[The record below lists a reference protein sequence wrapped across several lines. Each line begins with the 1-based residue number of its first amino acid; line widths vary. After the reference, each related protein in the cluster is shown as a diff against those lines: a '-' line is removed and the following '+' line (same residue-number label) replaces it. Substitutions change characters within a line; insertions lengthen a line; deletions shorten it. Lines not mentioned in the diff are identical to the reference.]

1 MAGYNIV
8 LNLGGN
14 AVSNSERLAT
24 NLAAAAA
31 NATTLASALRSVGA
45 AYRSIPNRRFTV
57 PSAPRQSRPYA
68 RPLRTA
74 SRPATA
80 RPYAQGAPYT
90 RHRSTRI
97 ASWGYGLSLGGF
109 NARLSSV
116 LQPDENG
123 MLFGMDAG
131 RLMRGVNVA
140 GIAGIAGNIM
150 TSIGRAL
157 FKATKMATFSGPM
170 IAGGV
175 MTAALRVLQSD
186 WFAEGAKL
194 ISRRHQTREGMGP
207 QYEQTLRN
215 ADIISVAY
223 GLDRSTTLSSINVLA
238 GLGVGANNR
247 KITLGEAT
255 GLTKVGGLIAQHAG
269 VSFERVMT
277 NIQQLLVT
285 TAPNMRDIRELLN
298 QAPILGKYA
307 LKEMEEQGLKGVDVR
322 TYLKDQG
329 ALLSVLKRY
338 ELSNASN
345 AGMRAR
351 GMINMASQDAAALI
365 ASNNPFWSY
374 IGNAGSGM
382 IKALATSANKFMS
395 MLVDNRS
402 FLNMVK
408 SLEMT
413 IDKMGDKGTTLVDKL
428 ITLVDRIA
436 AYFKIE
442 LVDNKAVKEAVDR
455 EQAVRMAMGSSQ
467 IRERLYQ
474 GWLKNGNYTS
484 KTEAGRRE
492 EFGML
497 YEQLTEQAVH
507 NPRIL
512 ALVKAS
518 NDLQSIESLPWG
530 ARVASKTLSAL
541 QPFAPVAGTAS
552 NLFLSDLSAKNK
564 AKIYR
569 AQHEAL
575 NVRDSTFRYLPYA
588 DTLPSDMTA
597 PLSASSMLTVGINEI
612 VKELLSSMAQLMS
625 VEGFDPSKFN
635 LGSAAGGKDLTG
647 FNRDR
652 RALEIHF
659 HDKLVEW
666 NSTIKTDDPQQVVN
680 EVADTMD
687 QLVAAAI
694 QQALLGSTDKMAT
707 RF

>member
-74 SRPATA
+74 SRPAPA

-97 ASWGYGLSLGGF
+97 ASWGYGFSLGGF

-131 RLMRGVNVA
+131 RLMRGVNV
-140 GIAGIAGNIM
+140 AGIAGNIM

-215 ADIISVAY
+215 ADIISAAY

-413 IDKMGDKGTTLVDKL
+413 IDMMGDKGVTLVDKL

-442 LVDNKAVKEAVDR
+442 LVDEQAVKAAVDR
-455 EQAVRMAMGSSQ
+455 EQTLRAAMNDPS
-467 IRERLYQ
+467 IRNEAYQ
-474 GWLKNGNYTS
+474 SWLKQGVYTS

-492 EFGML
+492 EFSRV
-497 YEQLTEQAVH
+497 YEQVAEQVA
-507 NPRIL
+507 RDEKML
-512 ALVKAS
+512 SLVQAK
-518 NDLQSIESLPWG
+518 NDLQGIESVPWRDRFMRG
-530 ARVASKTLSAL
+530 FL
-541 QPFAPVAGTAS
+541 GTTWEV
-552 NLFLSDLSAKNK
+552 SAKNK
-564 AKIYR
+564 ANIYR
-569 AQHEAL
+569 SQREAL
-575 NVRDSTFRYLPYA
+575 HAPDSVFTYLTYP
-588 DTLPSDMTA
+588 DTLPNNMTTTQA
-597 PLSASSMLTVGINEI
+597 ASSMLTVARNALL
-612 VKELLSSMAQLMS
+612 KEVNSRIERLNS
-625 VEGFDPSKFN
+625 VEGFDPSKFNN

>member
-97 ASWGYGLSLGGF
+97 ASWGYGFSLGGF

-131 RLMRGVNVA
+131 RLMRGVNV
-140 GIAGIAGNIM
+140 AGIAGNIM

-215 ADIISVAY
+215 ADIISAAY

-413 IDKMGDKGTTLVDKL
+413 IDMMGDKGVTLVDKL

-442 LVDNKAVKEAVDR
+442 LVDEQAVKAAVDR
-455 EQAVRMAMGSSQ
+455 EQALRAAMNDPST
-467 IRERLYQ
+467 RNEAYQ
-474 GWLKNGNYTS
+474 SWLKQGVYTS

-492 EFGML
+492 EFSRV
-497 YEQLTEQAVH
+497 YEQVAEQVA
-507 NPRIL
+507 RDEKML
-512 ALVKAS
+512 SLVQAK
-518 NDLQSIESLPWG
+518 NDLQGIESVPWRDRLMRG
-530 ARVASKTLSAL
+530 FL
-541 QPFAPVAGTAS
+541 GTTWEV
-552 NLFLSDLSAKNK
+552 SAKNK
-564 AKIYR
+564 ANIYR
-569 AQHEAL
+569 SQREAL
-575 NVRDSTFRYLPYA
+575 HAPDSVFTYLTYP
-588 DTLPSDMTA
+588 DTLPNNMTTTQA
-597 PLSASSMLTVGINEI
+597 ASSMLTVERNALL
-612 VKELLSSMAQLMS
+612 KEVNSRIERLNS
-625 VEGFDPSKFN
+625 VEGFDPSKFNN

>member
-74 SRPATA
+74 SRPAPA

-97 ASWGYGLSLGGF
+97 ASWGYGFSLGGF

-131 RLMRGVNVA
+131 RLMRGVNV
-140 GIAGIAGNIM
+140 AGIAGNIM

-186 WFAEGAKL
+186 WFAKGAKL

-215 ADIISVAY
+215 ADIISAAY

-413 IDKMGDKGTTLVDKL
+413 IDMMGDKGVTLVDKL

-442 LVDNKAVKEAVDR
+442 LVDEQAVKAAVDR
-455 EQAVRMAMGSSQ
+455 EQTLRAAMNDPS
-467 IRERLYQ
+467 IRNEAYQ
-474 GWLKNGNYTS
+474 SWLKQGVYTS

-492 EFGML
+492 EFSRV
-497 YEQLTEQAVH
+497 YEQVAEQVA
-507 NPRIL
+507 RDEKML
-512 ALVKAS
+512 SLVQAK
-518 NDLQSIESLPWG
+518 NDLQGIESVPWRDRFMRG
-530 ARVASKTLSAL
+530 FL
-541 QPFAPVAGTAS
+541 GTTWEV
-552 NLFLSDLSAKNK
+552 SAKNK
-564 AKIYR
+564 ANIYR
-569 AQHEAL
+569 SQREAL
-575 NVRDSTFRYLPYA
+575 HAPDSVFTYLTYP
-588 DTLPSDMTA
+588 DTLPNNMTTTQA
-597 PLSASSMLTVGINEI
+597 ASSMLTVARNALL
-612 VKELLSSMAQLMS
+612 KEVNSRIERLNS
-625 VEGFDPSKFN
+625 VEGFDPSKFNN

>member
-74 SRPATA
+74 SRPAPA

-97 ASWGYGLSLGGF
+97 ASWGYGFSLGGF

-131 RLMRGVNVA
+131 RLMRGVNV
-140 GIAGIAGNIM
+140 AGIAGNIM

-215 ADIISVAY
+215 ADIISAAY

-285 TAPNMRDIRELLN
+285 TAPNIRDIRELLN

-413 IDKMGDKGTTLVDKL
+413 IDMMGNKGVTLVDKL

-442 LVDNKAVKEAVDR
+442 LVDEQAVKAAVDR
-455 EQAVRMAMGSSQ
+455 EQTLRAAMNDPS
-467 IRERLYQ
+467 IRNEAYQ
-474 GWLKNGNYTS
+474 SWLKQGVYTS

-492 EFGML
+492 EFSRV
-497 YEQLTEQAVH
+497 YEQVAEQVA
-507 NPRIL
+507 RDEKML
-512 ALVKAS
+512 SLVQAK
-518 NDLQSIESLPWG
+518 NDLQGIESVPWRDRFMRG
-530 ARVASKTLSAL
+530 FL
-541 QPFAPVAGTAS
+541 GTTWEV
-552 NLFLSDLSAKNK
+552 SAKNK
-564 AKIYR
+564 ANIYR
-569 AQHEAL
+569 SQREAL
-575 NVRDSTFRYLPYA
+575 HAPDSVFTYLTYP
-588 DTLPSDMTA
+588 DTLPNNMTTTQA
-597 PLSASSMLTVGINEI
+597 ASSMLTVARNALL
-612 VKELLSSMAQLMS
+612 KEVNSRIERLNS
-625 VEGFDPSKFN
+625 VEGFDPSKFNN

>member
-74 SRPATA
+74 SRPAPA

-97 ASWGYGLSLGGF
+97 ASWGYGFSLGGF

-131 RLMRGVNVA
+131 RLMRGVNV
-140 GIAGIAGNIM
+140 AGIAGNIM

-215 ADIISVAY
+215 ADIISAAY

-413 IDKMGDKGTTLVDKL
+413 IDMMGDKGVTLVDKL
-428 ITLVDRIA
+428 ITLADRIA

-442 LVDNKAVKEAVDR
+442 LVDEQAVKAAVDR
-455 EQAVRMAMGSSQ
+455 EQALRAAMNDPST
-467 IRERLYQ
+467 RNEAYQ
-474 GWLKNGNYTS
+474 SWLKQGVYTS

-492 EFGML
+492 EFSRV
-497 YEQLTEQAVH
+497 YEQVAEQVA
-507 NPRIL
+507 RDEKML
-512 ALVKAS
+512 SLVQAK
-518 NDLQSIESLPWG
+518 NDLQGIESVPWRDRLMRG
-530 ARVASKTLSAL
+530 FL
-541 QPFAPVAGTAS
+541 GTTWEV
-552 NLFLSDLSAKNK
+552 SAKNK
-564 AKIYR
+564 ANIYR
-569 AQHEAL
+569 SQREAL
-575 NVRDSTFRYLPYA
+575 HAPDSVFTYLTYP
-588 DTLPSDMTA
+588 DTLPNNMTTTQA
-597 PLSASSMLTVGINEI
+597 ASSMLTVERNTLL
-612 VKELLSSMAQLMS
+612 KEVNSRIERLNS
-625 VEGFDPSKFN
+625 VEGLDPSKFN
-635 LGSAAGGKDLTG
+635 NLDSAAGGKDLTG

>member
-90 RHRSTRI
+90 RHRSTHI
-97 ASWGYGLSLGGF
+97 ASWGYGFSLGGF

-131 RLMRGVNVA
+131 RLMRGVNV
-140 GIAGIAGNIM
+140 AGIAGNIM

-194 ISRRHQTREGMGP
+194 ISRRHQAREGMGP

-215 ADIISVAY
+215 ADIISAAY

-413 IDKMGDKGTTLVDKL
+413 IDMMGDKGVTLVDKL
-428 ITLVDRIA
+428 ITLADRIA

-442 LVDNKAVKEAVDR
+442 LVDEQAVKAAVDR
-455 EQAVRMAMGSSQ
+455 EQALRAAMNDPST
-467 IRERLYQ
+467 RNEAYQ
-474 GWLKNGNYTS
+474 SWLKQGVYTS

-492 EFGML
+492 EFSRV
-497 YEQLTEQAVH
+497 YEQVAEQVA
-507 NPRIL
+507 RDEKML
-512 ALVKAS
+512 SLVQAK
-518 NDLQSIESLPWG
+518 NDLQGIESVPWRDRLMRG
-530 ARVASKTLSAL
+530 FL
-541 QPFAPVAGTAS
+541 GTTWEV
-552 NLFLSDLSAKNK
+552 SAKNK
-564 AKIYR
+564 ANIYR
-569 AQHEAL
+569 SQREAL
-575 NVRDSTFRYLPYA
+575 HAPDSVFTYLTYP
-588 DTLPSDMTA
+588 DTLPNNMTTTQA
-597 PLSASSMLTVGINEI
+597 ASSMLTVERNTLL
-612 VKELLSSMAQLMS
+612 KEVNSRIERLNS
-625 VEGFDPSKFN
+625 VEGLDPSKFN
-635 LGSAAGGKDLTG
+635 NLDSAAGGKDLTG

-652 RALEIHF
+652 QALEIHF

>member
-57 PSAPRQSRPYA
+57 PSAPRQNRPYT

-74 SRPATA
+74 PRPATA
-80 RPYAQGAPYT
+80 HPYAQGAPYT

-97 ASWGYGLSLGGF
+97 ASWGYGFSLGGF

-131 RLMRGVNVA
+131 RLMRGVNV
-140 GIAGIAGNIM
+140 AGIAGNIM

-215 ADIISVAY
+215 ADIISAAY

-413 IDKMGDKGTTLVDKL
+413 IDMMGDKGVTLVDKL

-442 LVDNKAVKEAVDR
+442 LVDEQAVKAAVDR
-455 EQAVRMAMGSSQ
+455 EQTLRAAMNDPS
-467 IRERLYQ
+467 IRNDAYQ
-474 GWLKNGNYTS
+474 NWLKQGVYTS
-484 KTEAGRRE
+484 KTEAGRRG
-492 EFGML
+492 EFSRV
-497 YEQLTEQAVH
+497 YEQVAEQIA
-507 NPRIL
+507 RDEKML
-512 ALVKAS
+512 SLVQAK
-518 NDLQSIESLPWG
+518 NDLQGIESVPWHDRFMRG
-530 ARVASKTLSAL
+530 FL
-541 QPFAPVAGTAS
+541 GTTWEV
-552 NLFLSDLSAKNK
+552 SAKNK
-564 AKIYR
+564 ANIYR
-569 AQHEAL
+569 SQREAL
-575 NVRDSTFRYLPYA
+575 HAPDSVFTYLTYP
-588 DTLPSDMTA
+588 DTLPNNMTTTQA
-597 PLSASSMLTVGINEI
+597 ASSMLTVVRNTLL
-612 VKELLSSMAQLMS
+612 KEVNSRIERLNS
-625 VEGFDPSKFN
+625 VEGLDPSKFN
-635 LGSAAGGKDLTG
+635 NLGSAGGEDLTG

>member
-1 MAGYNIV
+1 
-8 LNLGGN
+8 
-14 AVSNSERLAT
+14 
-24 NLAAAAA
+24 
-31 NATTLASALRSVGA
+31 
-45 AYRSIPNRRFTV
+45 
-57 PSAPRQSRPYA
+57 
-68 RPLRTA
+68 
-74 SRPATA
+74 
-80 RPYAQGAPYT
+80 
-90 RHRSTRI
+90 
-97 ASWGYGLSLGGF
+97 
-109 NARLSSV
+109 
-116 LQPDENG
+116 
-123 MLFGMDAG
+123 MDAG
-131 RLMRGVNVA
+131 RLMRGVNV
-140 GIAGIAGNIM
+140 AGIAGNIM

-215 ADIISVAY
+215 ADIISAAY

-413 IDKMGDKGTTLVDKL
+413 IDMMGDKGVTLVDKL

-442 LVDNKAVKEAVDR
+442 LVDEQAVKAAVDR
-455 EQAVRMAMGSSQ
+455 EQALRAAMNDPST
-467 IRERLYQ
+467 RNEAYQ
-474 GWLKNGNYTS
+474 SWLKQGVYTS

-492 EFGML
+492 EFSRV
-497 YEQLTEQAVH
+497 YEQVAEQAA
-507 NPRIL
+507 RDEKML
-512 ALVKAS
+512 SLVQAK
-518 NDLQSIESLPWG
+518 NDLRGVESVPWRDRLMRG
-530 ARVASKTLSAL
+530 FL
-541 QPFAPVAGTAS
+541 GTIWEV
-552 NLFLSDLSAKNK
+552 SAKNK
-564 AKIYR
+564 ANIYR
-569 AQHEAL
+569 SQREAL
-575 NVRDSTFRYLPYA
+575 HAPDSVFTYLAYP
-588 DTLPSDMTA
+588 DTLPNNMTTTQA
-597 PLSASSMLTVGINEI
+597 ASSMLTVERNALL
-612 VKELLSSMAQLMS
+612 KEMNSRIERLNS
-625 VEGFDPSKFN
+625 VEGFDPNKFN

>member
-80 RPYAQGAPYT
+80 HPYAQGAPYT

-97 ASWGYGLSLGGF
+97 ASWGYGFSLGGF

-131 RLMRGVNVA
+131 RLMRGVN
-140 GIAGIAGNIM
+140 IAGIAGNIM

-215 ADIISVAY
+215 ADIISAAY

-413 IDKMGDKGTTLVDKL
+413 IDMMGDKGVTLVDKL

-442 LVDNKAVKEAVDR
+442 LVDEQAVKAAVDR
-455 EQAVRMAMGSSQ
+455 EQALRAAMNDPST
-467 IRERLYQ
+467 RNEAYQ
-474 GWLKNGNYTS
+474 SWLKQGVYTS

-492 EFGML
+492 EFSRV
-497 YEQLTEQAVH
+497 YEQVAEQAA
-507 NPRIL
+507 RDEKML
-512 ALVKAS
+512 SLVQAK
-518 NDLQSIESLPWG
+518 NDLQGIESVPWRDRLMRG
-530 ARVASKTLSAL
+530 FL
-541 QPFAPVAGTAS
+541 GTIWEV
-552 NLFLSDLSAKNK
+552 SAKNK
-564 AKIYR
+564 ANIYR
-569 AQHEAL
+569 SQREAL
-575 NVRDSTFRYLPYA
+575 HAPDSVFTYLTYPG
-588 DTLPSDMTA
+588 TLPNNMATTQA
-597 PLSASSMLTVGINEI
+597 ASSMLTVARNALL
-612 VKELLSSMAQLMS
+612 KEVNSRIERLNS
-625 VEGFDPSKFN
+625 VEGFDPSKFNN

>member
-57 PSAPRQSRPYA
+57 PSASRQSRPYT

-74 SRPATA
+74 SRPAPA

-97 ASWGYGLSLGGF
+97 ASWGYGFSLGGF

-131 RLMRGVNVA
+131 RLMRGVNV
-140 GIAGIAGNIM
+140 AGIAGNIM

-215 ADIISVAY
+215 ADIISAAY

-530 ARVASKTLSAL
+530 ARVATKTLAL

-552 NLFLSDLSAKNK
+552 NLFLWDLSAKNK

-575 NVRDSTFRYLPYA
+575 NARDSTFRYLPYA

>member
-74 SRPATA
+74 SRPAPA
-80 RPYAQGAPYT
+80 RPYAQVAPYT

-97 ASWGYGLSLGGF
+97 ASWGYGFSLGGF

-131 RLMRGVNVA
+131 RLMRGVNV
-140 GIAGIAGNIM
+140 AGIAGNIM

-215 ADIISVAY
+215 ADIISAAY

-374 IGNAGSGM
+374 IGNAGSSM

-413 IDKMGDKGTTLVDKL
+413 IDMMGDKGVTLVDKL

-442 LVDNKAVKEAVDR
+442 LVDEQAVKAAVDR
-455 EQAVRMAMGSSQ
+455 EQALRAAMNDPST
-467 IRERLYQ
+467 RNEAYQ
-474 GWLKNGNYTS
+474 SWLKQGVYTS

-492 EFGML
+492 EFSRV
-497 YEQLTEQAVH
+497 YEQVAEQAA
-507 NPRIL
+507 RDEKML
-512 ALVKAS
+512 SLVQAK
-518 NDLQSIESLPWG
+518 NDLRGIESVPWRDRLMRG
-530 ARVASKTLSAL
+530 FL
-541 QPFAPVAGTAS
+541 GTIWEV
-552 NLFLSDLSAKNK
+552 SAKNK
-564 AKIYR
+564 ANIYR
-569 AQHEAL
+569 SQREAL
-575 NVRDSTFRYLPYA
+575 HAPDSVFTYLAYP
-588 DTLPSDMTA
+588 DTLPNNMTTTQA
-597 PLSASSMLTVGINEI
+597 ASSMLTVERNALL
-612 VKELLSSMAQLMS
+612 KEMNSRIERLNS
-625 VEGFDPSKFN
+625 VEGLDPSKFN
-635 LGSAAGGKDLTG
+635 LGSAAEGKDLTG

>member
-80 RPYAQGAPYT
+80 HPYAQGAPYT

-97 ASWGYGLSLGGF
+97 ASWGYGFSLGGF

-131 RLMRGVNVA
+131 RLMRGVNV
-140 GIAGIAGNIM
+140 AGIAGNIM

-215 ADIISVAY
+215 ADIISAAY

-413 IDKMGDKGTTLVDKL
+413 IDMMGDKGVTLVDKL

-442 LVDNKAVKEAVDR
+442 LVDEQAVKAAVDR
-455 EQAVRMAMGSSQ
+455 EQALRAAMNDPST
-467 IRERLYQ
+467 RNDAYQ
-474 GWLKNGNYTS
+474 NWLKQGVYTS
-484 KTEAGRRE
+484 KTEAGRQE
-492 EFGML
+492 EFSRV
-497 YEQLTEQAVH
+497 YEQVAEQAA
-507 NPRIL
+507 RDEKML
-512 ALVKAS
+512 SLVQAK
-518 NDLQSIESLPWG
+518 NDLRGVESVPWRDRLMRG
-530 ARVASKTLSAL
+530 FL
-541 QPFAPVAGTAS
+541 GTIWEV
-552 NLFLSDLSAKNK
+552 SAKNK
-564 AKIYR
+564 ANIYR
-569 AQHEAL
+569 SQREAL
-575 NVRDSTFRYLPYA
+575 HAPDSVFTYLAYP
-588 DTLPSDMTA
+588 DTLPNNMTTTQA
-597 PLSASSMLTVGINEI
+597 ASSMLTVERNALL
-612 VKELLSSMAQLMS
+612 KEMNSRIERLNS
-625 VEGFDPSKFN
+625 VEGFDPNKFN

>member
-97 ASWGYGLSLGGF
+97 ASWGYGFSLGGF

-131 RLMRGVNVA
+131 RLMRGVNV
-140 GIAGIAGNIM
+140 AGIAGNIM

-215 ADIISVAY
+215 ADIISAAY

-442 LVDNKAVKEAVDR
+442 LVDEQAVKAAVDR
-455 EQAVRMAMGSSQ
+455 EQALRAAMNDPST
-467 IRERLYQ
+467 RNEAYQ
-474 GWLKNGNYTS
+474 SWLKQGVYTS

-492 EFGML
+492 EFSRV
-497 YEQLTEQAVH
+497 YEQVAEQVA
-507 NPRIL
+507 RDEKML
-512 ALVKAS
+512 SLVQAK
-518 NDLQSIESLPWG
+518 NDLQGIESVPWRDRLMRG
-530 ARVASKTLSAL
+530 FL
-541 QPFAPVAGTAS
+541 GTTWEV
-552 NLFLSDLSAKNK
+552 SAKNK
-564 AKIYR
+564 ANIYR
-569 AQHEAL
+569 SQREAL
-575 NVRDSTFRYLPYA
+575 HAPDSVFTYLTYP
-588 DTLPSDMTA
+588 DTLPNNMTTTQA
-597 PLSASSMLTVGINEI
+597 ASSMLTVERNTLL
-612 VKELLSSMAQLMS
+612 KEVNSRIERLNS
-625 VEGFDPSKFN
+625 VEGLDPSKFN
-635 LGSAAGGKDLTG
+635 NLDSAAGGKDLTG

>member
-74 SRPATA
+74 PRPAPA
-80 RPYAQGAPYT
+80 RPYAQGTPYT

-97 ASWGYGLSLGGF
+97 ASWGYGFSLGGF

-140 GIAGIAGNIM
+140 GIAGNIM
-150 TSIGRAL
+150 ASIGRAL

-170 IAGGV
+170 IAGGI

-215 ADIISVAY
+215 ADIISAAY

-238 GLGVGANNR
+238 GLGIGANNH

-413 IDKMGDKGTTLVDKL
+413 IDMMGDKGVTLVDKL

-442 LVDNKAVKEAVDR
+442 LVDEQAVKAAVDR
-455 EQAVRMAMGSSQ
+455 EQALRAAMNDPSN
-467 IRERLYQ
+467 RNEAYQ
-474 GWLKNGNYTS
+474 NWLKQGVYTS
-484 KTEAGRRE
+484 KTEAGRQE
-492 EFGML
+492 EFSRV
-497 YEQLTEQAVH
+497 YEQVAEQVA
-507 NPRIL
+507 RDEKML
-512 ALVKAS
+512 SLVQAK
-518 NDLQSIESLPWG
+518 NDLQGIEGVPWRDRLMRG
-530 ARVASKTLSAL
+530 FL
-541 QPFAPVAGTAS
+541 GTTWEV
-552 NLFLSDLSAKNK
+552 SAKNK
-564 AKIYR
+564 ANIYR
-569 AQHEAL
+569 SQREAL
-575 NVRDSTFRYLPYA
+575 HAPDSVFTYLTYP
-588 DTLPSDMTA
+588 DTLPNNMTTTRA
-597 PLSASSMLTVGINEI
+597 ASSMLTVPRNTLL
-612 VKELLSSMAQLMS
+612 KEVDSRIERLNS
-625 VEGFDPSKFN
+625 VEGFDPSKLNN
-635 LGSAAGGKDLTG
+635 LDSAAGGKDLTG

>member
-80 RPYAQGAPYT
+80 HPYAQGAPYT

-97 ASWGYGLSLGGF
+97 ASWGYGFSLGGF

-131 RLMRGVNVA
+131 RLMRGVNV
-140 GIAGIAGNIM
+140 AGIAGNIM

-215 ADIISVAY
+215 ADIISAAY

-413 IDKMGDKGTTLVDKL
+413 IDMMGDKGVTLVDKL
-428 ITLVDRIA
+428 ITLADRIA

-442 LVDNKAVKEAVDR
+442 LVDEQAVKAAVDR
-455 EQAVRMAMGSSQ
+455 EQALRAAMNDPST
-467 IRERLYQ
+467 RNEAYQ
-474 GWLKNGNYTS
+474 SWLKQGVYTS

-492 EFGML
+492 EFSRV
-497 YEQLTEQAVH
+497 YEQVAEQVA
-507 NPRIL
+507 RDEKML
-512 ALVKAS
+512 SLVQAK
-518 NDLQSIESLPWG
+518 NDLQGIESVPWRDRLMRG
-530 ARVASKTLSAL
+530 FL
-541 QPFAPVAGTAS
+541 GTTWEV
-552 NLFLSDLSAKNK
+552 SAKNK
-564 AKIYR
+564 ANIYR
-569 AQHEAL
+569 SQREAL
-575 NVRDSTFRYLPYA
+575 HAPDSVFTYLTYP
-588 DTLPSDMTA
+588 DTPPNNMTTTQA
-597 PLSASSMLTVGINEI
+597 ASSMLTVERNTLL
-612 VKELLSSMAQLMS
+612 KEVNSRIERLNS
-625 VEGFDPSKFN
+625 VEGLDPSKFN
-635 LGSAAGGKDLTG
+635 NLDSAAGGKDLTG

>member
-97 ASWGYGLSLGGF
+97 ASWGYGFSLGGF

-131 RLMRGVNVA
+131 RLMRGVNV
-140 GIAGIAGNIM
+140 AGIAGNIM

-215 ADIISVAY
+215 ADIISAAY

-413 IDKMGDKGTTLVDKL
+413 IDMMGDKGVTLVDKL

-442 LVDNKAVKEAVDR
+442 LVDEQAVKAAVDR
-455 EQAVRMAMGSSQ
+455 EQALRAAMNDPST
-467 IRERLYQ
+467 RNEAYQ
-474 GWLKNGNYTS
+474 SWLKQGVYTS

-492 EFGML
+492 EFSRV
-497 YEQLTEQAVH
+497 YEQVAEQVA
-507 NPRIL
+507 RDEKML
-512 ALVKAS
+512 SLVQAK
-518 NDLQSIESLPWG
+518 NDLQGIESVPWRDRLMRGFLG
-530 ARVASKTLSAL
+530 ATWEV
-541 QPFAPVAGTAS
+541 
-552 NLFLSDLSAKNK
+552 SAKNK
-564 AKIYR
+564 ANIYR
-569 AQHEAL
+569 SQREAL
-575 NVRDSTFRYLPYA
+575 HAPDSVFTYLTYP
-588 DTLPSDMTA
+588 DTLPNNMTTTQA
-597 PLSASSMLTVGINEI
+597 ASSMLTVERNALL
-612 VKELLSSMAQLMS
+612 KEVNSRIERLNS
-625 VEGFDPSKFN
+625 VEGFDPSKFNN

>member
-97 ASWGYGLSLGGF
+97 ASWGYGFSLGGF

-131 RLMRGVNVA
+131 RLMRGVNV
-140 GIAGIAGNIM
+140 AGIAGNIM

-215 ADIISVAY
+215 ADIISAAY

-413 IDKMGDKGTTLVDKL
+413 IDMMGDKGVTLVDKL
-428 ITLVDRIA
+428 ITLADRIA

-442 LVDNKAVKEAVDR
+442 LVDEQAVKAAVDR
-455 EQAVRMAMGSSQ
+455 EQALRAAMNDPST
-467 IRERLYQ
+467 RNEAYQ
-474 GWLKNGNYTS
+474 SWLKQGVYTS

-492 EFGML
+492 EFSRV
-497 YEQLTEQAVH
+497 YEQVAEQVA
-507 NPRIL
+507 RDEKML
-512 ALVKAS
+512 SLVQAK
-518 NDLQSIESLPWG
+518 NDLQGIESVPWRDRLMRG
-530 ARVASKTLSAL
+530 FL
-541 QPFAPVAGTAS
+541 GTTWEV
-552 NLFLSDLSAKNK
+552 SAKNK
-564 AKIYR
+564 ANIYR
-569 AQHEAL
+569 SQREAL
-575 NVRDSTFRYLPYA
+575 HAPDSVFTYLTYP
-588 DTLPSDMTA
+588 DTLPNNMTTTQA
-597 PLSASSMLTVGINEI
+597 ASSMLTVERNALL
-612 VKELLSSMAQLMS
+612 KEVNSRIERLNS
-625 VEGFDPSKFN
+625 VEDFDPSKFNN

-652 RALEIHF
+652 QALEIHF

>member
-74 SRPATA
+74 SRPAPA

-97 ASWGYGLSLGGF
+97 ASWGYGFSLGGF

-131 RLMRGVNVA
+131 RLMRGVNV
-140 GIAGIAGNIM
+140 AGIAGNIM

-215 ADIISVAY
+215 ADIISAAY

-413 IDKMGDKGTTLVDKL
+413 IDMMGDKGVTLVDKL

-436 AYFKIE
+436 AYFKIG
-442 LVDNKAVKEAVDR
+442 LVDEQAVKAAVDR
-455 EQAVRMAMGSSQ
+455 EQALRAAMNDPST
-467 IRERLYQ
+467 RNEAYQ
-474 GWLKNGNYTS
+474 SWLKQGVYTS

-492 EFGML
+492 EFSRV
-497 YEQLTEQAVH
+497 YEQVAEQVA
-507 NPRIL
+507 RDEKML
-512 ALVKAS
+512 SLVQAK
-518 NDLQSIESLPWG
+518 NDLQGIESVPWRDRFMRG
-530 ARVASKTLSAL
+530 FL
-541 QPFAPVAGTAS
+541 GTTWEV
-552 NLFLSDLSAKNK
+552 SAKNK
-564 AKIYR
+564 ANIYR
-569 AQHEAL
+569 SQREAL
-575 NVRDSTFRYLPYA
+575 HAPDSVFTYLTYP
-588 DTLPSDMTA
+588 DTLPNNMTTTQA
-597 PLSASSMLTVGINEI
+597 ASSMLTVARNALL
-612 VKELLSSMAQLMS
+612 KEVNSRIERLNS

>member
-140 GIAGIAGNIM
+140 GIAGNIM

-215 ADIISVAY
+215 ADIISAAY

-497 YEQLTEQAVH
+497 YEQLTEQAMH

-541 QPFAPVAGTAS
+541 QPLAPVAGTAS
-552 NLFLSDLSAKNK
+552 SLFLLDLSAKNK

-575 NVRDSTFRYLPYA
+575 NARDSTFRYLPYA
-588 DTLPSDMTA
+588 DTPPSDMTA
-597 PLSASSMLTVGINEI
+597 PLAASSMLTVGINEI

>member
-97 ASWGYGLSLGGF
+97 ASWGYGFSLGGF

-131 RLMRGVNVA
+131 RLMRGVNV
-140 GIAGIAGNIM
+140 AGIAGNIM

-215 ADIISVAY
+215 ADIISAAY

-365 ASNNPFWSY
+365 ASNDPFWSY

-382 IKALATSANKFMS
+382 IKALAASANKFMS

-413 IDKMGDKGTTLVDKL
+413 IDMMGDKGVTLVDKL
-428 ITLVDRIA
+428 ITLADRIA

-442 LVDNKAVKEAVDR
+442 LVDEQAVKAAVDR
-455 EQAVRMAMGSSQ
+455 EQALRAAMNDPST
-467 IRERLYQ
+467 RNEAYQ
-474 GWLKNGNYTS
+474 SWLKQGVYTS

-492 EFGML
+492 EFSRV
-497 YEQLTEQAVH
+497 YEQVAEQVA
-507 NPRIL
+507 RDEKML
-512 ALVKAS
+512 SLVQAK
-518 NDLQSIESLPWG
+518 NDLQGIESVPWRDRLMRG
-530 ARVASKTLSAL
+530 FL
-541 QPFAPVAGTAS
+541 GTAWEV
-552 NLFLSDLSAKNK
+552 SAKNK
-564 AKIYR
+564 ANIYR
-569 AQHEAL
+569 SQREAL
-575 NVRDSTFRYLPYA
+575 HAPDSVFTYLTYP
-588 DTLPSDMTA
+588 DTPPNNMTTTQA
-597 PLSASSMLTVGINEI
+597 ASSMLTVERNAIL
-612 VKELLSSMAQLMS
+612 KEVNSRIERLNS
-625 VEGFDPSKFN
+625 VEGFDPSKFNN

>member
-57 PSAPRQSRPYA
+57 PSAPRQNRPYA

-80 RPYAQGAPYT
+80 HPYAQGAPYT

-97 ASWGYGLSLGGF
+97 ASWGYGFSLGGF

-131 RLMRGVNVA
+131 RLMRGVNV
-140 GIAGIAGNIM
+140 AGIAGNIM

-215 ADIISVAY
+215 ADIISAAY

-413 IDKMGDKGTTLVDKL
+413 IDMMGDKGVTLVDKL

-442 LVDNKAVKEAVDR
+442 LVDEQAVKAAVDR
-455 EQAVRMAMGSSQ
+455 EQTLRAAMNDPS
-467 IRERLYQ
+467 IRNEAYQ
-474 GWLKNGNYTS
+474 SWLKQGVYTS
-484 KTEAGRRE
+484 KTEAGRRG
-492 EFGML
+492 EFSRV
-497 YEQLTEQAVH
+497 YEQVAEQVA
-507 NPRIL
+507 RDEKML
-512 ALVKAS
+512 SLVQAK
-518 NDLQSIESLPWG
+518 NDLQGIESVPWRDRFMRG
-530 ARVASKTLSAL
+530 FL
-541 QPFAPVAGTAS
+541 GTTWEV
-552 NLFLSDLSAKNK
+552 SAKNK
-564 AKIYR
+564 ANIYR
-569 AQHEAL
+569 SQREAL
-575 NVRDSTFRYLPYA
+575 HAPDSVFTYLTYP
-588 DTLPSDMTA
+588 DTLPNNMTTTQA
-597 PLSASSMLTVGINEI
+597 ASSMLTVARNALL
-612 VKELLSSMAQLMS
+612 KEVNSRIERLNS
-625 VEGFDPSKFN
+625 VEGFDPSKFNN

>member
-74 SRPATA
+74 SRPAPA

-97 ASWGYGLSLGGF
+97 ASWGYGFSLGGF

-131 RLMRGVNVA
+131 RLMRGVNV
-140 GIAGIAGNIM
+140 AGIAGNIM

-215 ADIISVAY
+215 ADIISAAY

-238 GLGVGANNR
+238 GLGIGANNR

-413 IDKMGDKGTTLVDKL
+413 IDMMGDKGVTLVDKL

-442 LVDNKAVKEAVDR
+442 LVDEQAVKAAVDR
-455 EQAVRMAMGSSQ
+455 EQALRAAMNDPST
-467 IRERLYQ
+467 RNDAYQ
-474 GWLKNGNYTS
+474 NWLKQGVYTS

-492 EFGML
+492 EFSRV
-497 YEQLTEQAVH
+497 YEQVAEQVA
-507 NPRIL
+507 RDEKML
-512 ALVKAS
+512 SLVQAK
-518 NDLQSIESLPWG
+518 NDLQGIEGVPWRDRFMRG
-530 ARVASKTLSAL
+530 FL
-541 QPFAPVAGTAS
+541 GTTWEV
-552 NLFLSDLSAKNK
+552 SAKNK
-564 AKIYR
+564 ANIYR
-569 AQHEAL
+569 SQREAL
-575 NVRDSTFRYLPYA
+575 HAPDSVFTYLTYP
-588 DTLPSDMTA
+588 DTLPNNMTTTQA
-597 PLSASSMLTVGINEI
+597 ASSMLTVARNALL
-612 VKELLSSMAQLMS
+612 KEMNSRIERLNS
-625 VEGFDPSKFN
+625 VEGFDPSKLNN

>member
-74 SRPATA
+74 PRPAPA

-97 ASWGYGLSLGGF
+97 ASWGYGFSLGGF

-131 RLMRGVNVA
+131 RLMRGVNV
-140 GIAGIAGNIM
+140 AGIAGNIM

-215 ADIISVAY
+215 ADIISAAY

-374 IGNAGSGM
+374 IGNAGFGM

-413 IDKMGDKGTTLVDKL
+413 IDMMGDKGVTLVDKL

-442 LVDNKAVKEAVDR
+442 LVDEQAVKAAVDR
-455 EQAVRMAMGSSQ
+455 EQALRAAMNDPST
-467 IRERLYQ
+467 RNEAYQ
-474 GWLKNGNYTS
+474 SWLKQGVYTS

-492 EFGML
+492 EFSRV
-497 YEQLTEQAVH
+497 YEQVAEQVA
-507 NPRIL
+507 RDEKML
-512 ALVKAS
+512 SLVQAK
-518 NDLQSIESLPWG
+518 NDLQGIESVPWRDRLMRG
-530 ARVASKTLSAL
+530 FL
-541 QPFAPVAGTAS
+541 GTTWEV
-552 NLFLSDLSAKNK
+552 SAKNK
-564 AKIYR
+564 ANIYR
-569 AQHEAL
+569 SQREAL
-575 NVRDSTFRYLPYA
+575 HAPDSVFTYLTYP
-588 DTLPSDMTA
+588 DTLPNNMTTTQA
-597 PLSASSMLTVGINEI
+597 ASSMLTVARNALL
-612 VKELLSSMAQLMS
+612 KEVNSRIERLNS
-625 VEGFDPSKFN
+625 VEGFDPSKFNN

>member
-80 RPYAQGAPYT
+80 HPYAQGAPYT

-97 ASWGYGLSLGGF
+97 ASWGYGFSLGGF

-131 RLMRGVNVA
+131 RLMRGVNV
-140 GIAGIAGNIM
+140 AGIAGNIM

-215 ADIISVAY
+215 ADIISAAY

-351 GMINMASQDAAALI
+351 GMISMASQDAAALI

-413 IDKMGDKGTTLVDKL
+413 IDMMGDKGVTLVDKL

-442 LVDNKAVKEAVDR
+442 LVDEQAVKAAVDR
-455 EQAVRMAMGSSQ
+455 EQALRAAMNDPST
-467 IRERLYQ
+467 RNEAYQ
-474 GWLKNGNYTS
+474 SWLKQGVYTS

-492 EFGML
+492 EFSRV
-497 YEQLTEQAVH
+497 YEQVAEQAA
-507 NPRIL
+507 RDEKML
-512 ALVKAS
+512 SLVQAK
-518 NDLQSIESLPWG
+518 NDLRGIESVPWRDRLMRG
-530 ARVASKTLSAL
+530 FL
-541 QPFAPVAGTAS
+541 GTIWEV
-552 NLFLSDLSAKNK
+552 SAKNK
-564 AKIYR
+564 ANIYR
-569 AQHEAL
+569 SQREAL
-575 NVRDSTFRYLPYA
+575 HAPDSVFTYLAYP
-588 DTLPSDMTA
+588 DTLPNNMTTTQA
-597 PLSASSMLTVGINEI
+597 ASSMLTVERNALL
-612 VKELLSSMAQLMS
+612 KEMNSRIERLNS
-625 VEGFDPSKFN
+625 VEGLDPSKFN
-635 LGSAAGGKDLTG
+635 FGSAAGGKDLTG

>member
-74 SRPATA
+74 SRPAPA

-97 ASWGYGLSLGGF
+97 ASWGYGFSLGGF

-131 RLMRGVNVA
+131 RLMRGVNV
-140 GIAGIAGNIM
+140 AGIAGNIM

-215 ADIISVAY
+215 ADIISAAY

-413 IDKMGDKGTTLVDKL
+413 IDMMGDKGVTLVDKL

-442 LVDNKAVKEAVDR
+442 LVDEQAVKAAVDR
-455 EQAVRMAMGSSQ
+455 EQTLRAAMNDPS
-467 IRERLYQ
+467 IRNEAYQ
-474 GWLKNGNYTS
+474 SWLKQGVYTS

-492 EFGML
+492 EFSRV
-497 YEQLTEQAVH
+497 YEQVAEQVA
-507 NPRIL
+507 RDEKML
-512 ALVKAS
+512 SLVQAK
-518 NDLQSIESLPWG
+518 NDLQGVESVPWRDRFMRG
-530 ARVASKTLSAL
+530 FL
-541 QPFAPVAGTAS
+541 GTTWEV
-552 NLFLSDLSAKNK
+552 SAKNK
-564 AKIYR
+564 ANIYR
-569 AQHEAL
+569 SQREAL
-575 NVRDSTFRYLPYA
+575 HAPDSVFTYLTYP
-588 DTLPSDMTA
+588 DTLPNNMTTTQA
-597 PLSASSMLTVGINEI
+597 ASSMLTVVRNALL
-612 VKELLSSMAQLMS
+612 KEVNSRIERLNS
-625 VEGFDPSKFN
+625 VEGFDPSKSNN

>member
-74 SRPATA
+74 PRPAPA

-97 ASWGYGLSLGGF
+97 ASWGYGFSLGGF

-131 RLMRGVNVA
+131 RLMRGVNV
-140 GIAGIAGNIM
+140 AGIAGNIM

-215 ADIISVAY
+215 ADIISAAY

-351 GMINMASQDAAALI
+351 GMISMASQDAAALI

-413 IDKMGDKGTTLVDKL
+413 IDMMGDKGVTLVDKL

-442 LVDNKAVKEAVDR
+442 LVDEQAVKAAVDR
-455 EQAVRMAMGSSQ
+455 EQALRAAMNDPST
-467 IRERLYQ
+467 RNEAYQ
-474 GWLKNGNYTS
+474 SWLKQGVYTS

-492 EFGML
+492 EFSRV
-497 YEQLTEQAVH
+497 YEQVAEQVA
-507 NPRIL
+507 RDEKML
-512 ALVKAS
+512 SLVQAK
-518 NDLQSIESLPWG
+518 NDLQGIESVPWRDRLMRG
-530 ARVASKTLSAL
+530 FL
-541 QPFAPVAGTAS
+541 GTTWEV
-552 NLFLSDLSAKNK
+552 SAKNK
-564 AKIYR
+564 ANIYR
-569 AQHEAL
+569 SQREAL
-575 NVRDSTFRYLPYA
+575 HAPDSVFTYLTYP
-588 DTLPSDMTA
+588 DTLPNNMTTTQA
-597 PLSASSMLTVGINEI
+597 ASSMLTVARNALL
-612 VKELLSSMAQLMS
+612 KEVNSRIERLNS

-635 LGSAAGGKDLTG
+635 LGSATGGKDLTG

>member
-74 SRPATA
+74 SRPAPA

-97 ASWGYGLSLGGF
+97 ASWGYGFSLGGF

-131 RLMRGVNVA
+131 RLMRGVNV
-140 GIAGIAGNIM
+140 AGIAGNIM

-215 ADIISVAY
+215 ADIISAAY

-351 GMINMASQDAAALI
+351 GMIDMASQDAAALI

-413 IDKMGDKGTTLVDKL
+413 IDMMGDKGVTLVDKL

-442 LVDNKAVKEAVDR
+442 LVDEQAVKAAVDR
-455 EQAVRMAMGSSQ
+455 EQALRAAMNDPST
-467 IRERLYQ
+467 RNEAYQ
-474 GWLKNGNYTS
+474 SWLKQGVYTS

-492 EFGML
+492 EFSRV
-497 YEQLTEQAVH
+497 YEQVAEQVA
-507 NPRIL
+507 RDEKML
-512 ALVKAS
+512 SLVQAK
-518 NDLQSIESLPWG
+518 NDLQGIESVPWRDRFMRGFLG
-530 ARVASKTLSAL
+530 ATWEV
-541 QPFAPVAGTAS
+541 
-552 NLFLSDLSAKNK
+552 SAKNK
-564 AKIYR
+564 ANIYR
-569 AQHEAL
+569 SQREAL
-575 NVRDSTFRYLPYA
+575 HAPDSVFTYLTYP
-588 DTLPSDMTA
+588 DTLPNNMTTTQA
-597 PLSASSMLTVGINEI
+597 ASSMLTVARNALL
-612 VKELLSSMAQLMS
+612 KEMNSRIERLNS
-625 VEGFDPSKFN
+625 VEGFDPSKFNN

>member
-80 RPYAQGAPYT
+80 HPYAQGAPYT

-97 ASWGYGLSLGGF
+97 ASWGYGFSLGGF

-131 RLMRGVNVA
+131 RLMRGVNV
-140 GIAGIAGNIM
+140 AGIAGNIM

-215 ADIISVAY
+215 ADIISAAY

-413 IDKMGDKGTTLVDKL
+413 IDMMGDKGVTLVDKL

-442 LVDNKAVKEAVDR
+442 LVDEQAVKAAVDR
-455 EQAVRMAMGSSQ
+455 EQALRAAMNDPS
-467 IRERLYQ
+467 IRNDAYQ
-474 GWLKNGNYTS
+474 NWLKQGVYTS

-492 EFGML
+492 EFSRV
-497 YEQLTEQAVH
+497 YEQVAEQVA
-507 NPRIL
+507 RDEKML
-512 ALVKAS
+512 SLVQAK
-518 NDLQSIESLPWG
+518 NDLQGIESVPWRDRLMRG
-530 ARVASKTLSAL
+530 FL
-541 QPFAPVAGTAS
+541 GTTWEV
-552 NLFLSDLSAKNK
+552 SAKNK
-564 AKIYR
+564 ANIYR
-569 AQHEAL
+569 SQREAL
-575 NVRDSTFRYLPYA
+575 HAPDSVFTYLTYP
-588 DTLPSDMTA
+588 DTLPNNMTTTQA
-597 PLSASSMLTVGINEI
+597 ASSMLTVARNA
-612 VKELLSSMAQLMS
+612 LLEDVNSRIERLNS

-635 LGSAAGGKDLTG
+635 NLGSAAGGEDLTG

>member
-80 RPYAQGAPYT
+80 RLYAQGAPYT

-97 ASWGYGLSLGGF
+97 ASWGYGFSLGGF

-131 RLMRGVNVA
+131 RLMRGVNV
-140 GIAGIAGNIM
+140 AGIAGNIM

-215 ADIISVAY
+215 ADIISAAY

-413 IDKMGDKGTTLVDKL
+413 IDMMGDKGVTLVDKL
-428 ITLVDRIA
+428 ITLADRIA

-442 LVDNKAVKEAVDR
+442 LVDEQAVKAAVDR
-455 EQAVRMAMGSSQ
+455 EQALRAAMNDPST
-467 IRERLYQ
+467 RNEAYQ
-474 GWLKNGNYTS
+474 SWLKQGVYTS

-492 EFGML
+492 EFSRV
-497 YEQLTEQAVH
+497 YEQVAEQVA
-507 NPRIL
+507 RDEKML
-512 ALVKAS
+512 SLVQAK
-518 NDLQSIESLPWG
+518 NDLQGIESVPWRDRLMRG
-530 ARVASKTLSAL
+530 FL
-541 QPFAPVAGTAS
+541 GTTWEV
-552 NLFLSDLSAKNK
+552 SAKNK
-564 AKIYR
+564 ANIYR
-569 AQHEAL
+569 SQREAL
-575 NVRDSTFRYLPYA
+575 HAPDSVFTYLTYP
-588 DTLPSDMTA
+588 DTPPNNMTTTQA
-597 PLSASSMLTVGINEI
+597 ASSMLTVERNALL
-612 VKELLSSMAQLMS
+612 KEVNSRIERLNS
-625 VEGFDPSKFN
+625 VEGFDPSKFNN

>member
-1 MAGYNIV
+1 
-8 LNLGGN
+8 
-14 AVSNSERLAT
+14 
-24 NLAAAAA
+24 
-31 NATTLASALRSVGA
+31 
-45 AYRSIPNRRFTV
+45 
-57 PSAPRQSRPYA
+57 
-68 RPLRTA
+68 
-74 SRPATA
+74 
-80 RPYAQGAPYT
+80 
-90 RHRSTRI
+90 
-97 ASWGYGLSLGGF
+97 
-109 NARLSSV
+109 
-116 LQPDENG
+116 
-123 MLFGMDAG
+123 
-131 RLMRGVNVA
+131 
-140 GIAGIAGNIM
+140 
-150 TSIGRAL
+150 
-157 FKATKMATFSGPM
+157 
-170 IAGGV
+170 

-215 ADIISVAY
+215 ADIISAAY

-307 LKEMEEQGLKGVDVR
+307 LKEMEEQGLKGVDIR

-413 IDKMGDKGTTLVDKL
+413 IDMMGDKGVTLVDKL

-442 LVDNKAVKEAVDR
+442 LVDEQAVKAAVDR
-455 EQAVRMAMGSSQ
+455 EQTLRAAMNDPS
-467 IRERLYQ
+467 IRNEAYQ
-474 GWLKNGNYTS
+474 SWLKQGVYTS

-492 EFGML
+492 EFSRV
-497 YEQLTEQAVH
+497 YEQVAEQVA
-507 NPRIL
+507 RDEKML
-512 ALVKAS
+512 SLVQAK
-518 NDLQSIESLPWG
+518 NDLQGIESVPWRDRFMRG
-530 ARVASKTLSAL
+530 FL
-541 QPFAPVAGTAS
+541 GTTWEV
-552 NLFLSDLSAKNK
+552 SAKNK
-564 AKIYR
+564 ANIYR
-569 AQHEAL
+569 SQREAL
-575 NVRDSTFRYLPYA
+575 HAPDSVFTYLTYP
-588 DTLPSDMTA
+588 DTLPNNMTTTQA
-597 PLSASSMLTVGINEI
+597 ASSMLTVARNALL
-612 VKELLSSMAQLMS
+612 KEVNSRIERLNS
-625 VEGFDPSKFN
+625 VEGFDPSKFNN

>member
-74 SRPATA
+74 SRPAPA

-97 ASWGYGLSLGGF
+97 ASWGYGFSLGGF

-131 RLMRGVNVA
+131 RLMRGVNV
-140 GIAGIAGNIM
+140 AGIAGNIM

-215 ADIISVAY
+215 ADIISAAY
-223 GLDRSTTLSSINVLA
+223 SLDRSTTLSSINVLA

-413 IDKMGDKGTTLVDKL
+413 IDMMGDKGVTLVDKL
-428 ITLVDRIA
+428 ITLADRIA

-442 LVDNKAVKEAVDR
+442 LVDEQAVKAAVDR
-455 EQAVRMAMGSSQ
+455 EQALRAAMNDPST
-467 IRERLYQ
+467 RNEAYQ
-474 GWLKNGNYTS
+474 SWLKQGIYTS

-492 EFGML
+492 EFSRV
-497 YEQLTEQAVH
+497 YEQVAEQVA
-507 NPRIL
+507 RDEKML
-512 ALVKAS
+512 SLVQAK
-518 NDLQSIESLPWG
+518 NDLQGIESVPWRDRLMRG
-530 ARVASKTLSAL
+530 FL
-541 QPFAPVAGTAS
+541 GTTWEV
-552 NLFLSDLSAKNK
+552 SAKNK
-564 AKIYR
+564 ANIYR
-569 AQHEAL
+569 SQREAL
-575 NVRDSTFRYLPYA
+575 HAPDSVFTYLTYP
-588 DTLPSDMTA
+588 DTLPNNMTTTQA
-597 PLSASSMLTVGINEI
+597 ASSMLTVARNALL
-612 VKELLSSMAQLMS
+612 KEVNSRIERLNS
-625 VEGFDPSKFN
+625 VEGFDPSKFNN

>member
-97 ASWGYGLSLGGF
+97 ASWGYGFSLGGF

-140 GIAGIAGNIM
+140 GIAGNIM
-150 TSIGRAL
+150 TSIGRVL

-215 ADIISVAY
+215 ADIISAAY

-351 GMINMASQDAAALI
+351 GMINMVSQDAAALI

-413 IDKMGDKGTTLVDKL
+413 IDMMGDKGVTLVDKL
-428 ITLVDRIA
+428 ITLADRIA

-442 LVDNKAVKEAVDR
+442 LVDEQAVKAAVDR
-455 EQAVRMAMGSSQ
+455 EQALRAAMNDPST
-467 IRERLYQ
+467 RNEAYQ
-474 GWLKNGNYTS
+474 SWLKQGVYTS

-492 EFGML
+492 EFSRV
-497 YEQLTEQAVH
+497 YEQVAEQVA
-507 NPRIL
+507 RDEKML
-512 ALVKAS
+512 SLVQAK
-518 NDLQSIESLPWG
+518 NDLQGIESVPWRDRLMRG
-530 ARVASKTLSAL
+530 FL
-541 QPFAPVAGTAS
+541 GTTWEV
-552 NLFLSDLSAKNK
+552 SAKNK
-564 AKIYR
+564 ANIYR
-569 AQHEAL
+569 SQREAL
-575 NVRDSTFRYLPYA
+575 HAPDSVFTYLTYP
-588 DTLPSDMTA
+588 DTLPNNMTTTQA
-597 PLSASSMLTVGINEI
+597 ASSMLTVERNALL
-612 VKELLSSMAQLMS
+612 KEMNSRIERLNS

-635 LGSAAGGKDLTG
+635 NLGSAAEGKDLTG

>member
-74 SRPATA
+74 PRPAPA

-97 ASWGYGLSLGGF
+97 ASWGYGFSLGGF

-131 RLMRGVNVA
+131 RLMRGVNV
-140 GIAGIAGNIM
+140 AGIAGNIM

-215 ADIISVAY
+215 ADIISAAY

-307 LKEMEEQGLKGVDVR
+307 LKEMEEQGLKGVDIR

-413 IDKMGDKGTTLVDKL
+413 IDMMGDKGVTLVDKL

-442 LVDNKAVKEAVDR
+442 LVDEQAVKAAVDR
-455 EQAVRMAMGSSQ
+455 EQTLRAAMNDPS
-467 IRERLYQ
+467 IRNEAYQ
-474 GWLKNGNYTS
+474 SWLKQGVYTS

-492 EFGML
+492 EFSRV
-497 YEQLTEQAVH
+497 YEQVAEQVA
-507 NPRIL
+507 RDEKML
-512 ALVKAS
+512 SLVQAK
-518 NDLQSIESLPWG
+518 NDLQGIESVPWRDRFMRG
-530 ARVASKTLSAL
+530 FL
-541 QPFAPVAGTAS
+541 GTTWEV
-552 NLFLSDLSAKNK
+552 SAKNK
-564 AKIYR
+564 ANIYR
-569 AQHEAL
+569 SQREAL
-575 NVRDSTFRYLPYA
+575 HAPDSVFTYLTYP
-588 DTLPSDMTA
+588 DTLPNNMTTTQA
-597 PLSASSMLTVGINEI
+597 ASSMLTVARNALL
-612 VKELLSSMAQLMS
+612 KEVNSRIERLNS
-625 VEGFDPSKFN
+625 VEGFDPSKFNN

>member
-74 SRPATA
+74 SRPAPA

-97 ASWGYGLSLGGF
+97 ASWGYGFSLGGF

-131 RLMRGVNVA
+131 RLMRGVNA
-140 GIAGIAGNIM
+140 AGIAGNIM

-215 ADIISVAY
+215 ADIISAAY

-413 IDKMGDKGTTLVDKL
+413 IDMMGDKGVTLVDKL

-442 LVDNKAVKEAVDR
+442 LVDEQAVKAAVDR
-455 EQAVRMAMGSSQ
+455 EQALRAAMNDPST
-467 IRERLYQ
+467 RNEAYQ
-474 GWLKNGNYTS
+474 SWLKQGVYTS

-492 EFGML
+492 EFSRV
-497 YEQLTEQAVH
+497 YEQVAEQAA
-507 NPRIL
+507 RDEKML
-512 ALVKAS
+512 SLVQAK
-518 NDLQSIESLPWG
+518 NDLRGIESVPWRDRLMRG
-530 ARVASKTLSAL
+530 FL
-541 QPFAPVAGTAS
+541 GTIWEV
-552 NLFLSDLSAKNK
+552 SAKNK
-564 AKIYR
+564 ANIYR
-569 AQHEAL
+569 SQREAL
-575 NVRDSTFRYLPYA
+575 HAPDSVFTYLAYP
-588 DTLPSDMTA
+588 DTLPNNMATTQA
-597 PLSASSMLTVGINEI
+597 ASSMLTVERNALL
-612 VKELLSSMAQLMS
+612 KEMNSRIERLNS
-625 VEGFDPSKFN
+625 VEGLDPSKFN

>member
-74 SRPATA
+74 PRPAPA

-97 ASWGYGLSLGGF
+97 ASWGYGFSLGGF
-109 NARLSSV
+109 SARLSSV

-131 RLMRGVNVA
+131 RLMRGVNV
-140 GIAGIAGNIM
+140 AGIAGNIM

-194 ISRRHQTREGMGP
+194 ISRRHQAREGMGP

-215 ADIISVAY
+215 ADIISAAY

-413 IDKMGDKGTTLVDKL
+413 IDMMGNKGVTLVDKL

-442 LVDNKAVKEAVDR
+442 LVDEQAVKAAVDR
-455 EQAVRMAMGSSQ
+455 EQALRAAMNDPST
-467 IRERLYQ
+467 RNKAYQ
-474 GWLKNGNYTS
+474 SWLKQGVYTS

-492 EFGML
+492 EFSRV
-497 YEQLTEQAVH
+497 YEQVAEQVA
-507 NPRIL
+507 RDEKML
-512 ALVKAS
+512 SLVQAK
-518 NDLQSIESLPWG
+518 NDLQGIESVPWRDRFMRGFLG
-530 ARVASKTLSAL
+530 ATWEV
-541 QPFAPVAGTAS
+541 
-552 NLFLSDLSAKNK
+552 SAKNK
-564 AKIYR
+564 ANIYR
-569 AQHEAL
+569 SQREAL
-575 NVRDSTFRYLPYA
+575 HAPDSVFTYLTYP
-588 DTLPSDMTA
+588 DTLPNNMTTTQA
-597 PLSASSMLTVGINEI
+597 ASSMLTVPRNTLL
-612 VKELLSSMAQLMS
+612 KEVNSRIERLNS
-625 VEGFDPSKFN
+625 VEGFDPGNFN
-635 LGSAAGGKDLTG
+635 NPGSAAGGKDLTG

>member
-80 RPYAQGAPYT
+80 HPYAQGAPYT

-97 ASWGYGLSLGGF
+97 ASWGYGFSLGGF

-131 RLMRGVNVA
+131 RLMRGVNV
-140 GIAGIAGNIM
+140 AGIAGNIM

-215 ADIISVAY
+215 ADIISAAY

-413 IDKMGDKGTTLVDKL
+413 IDMMGDKGVTLVDKL

-442 LVDNKAVKEAVDR
+442 LVDEQAVKAAVDR
-455 EQAVRMAMGSSQ
+455 EQALRAAMNDPST
-467 IRERLYQ
+467 RNEAYQ
-474 GWLKNGNYTS
+474 SWLKQGVYTS

-492 EFGML
+492 EFSRV
-497 YEQLTEQAVH
+497 YEQVAEQVA
-507 NPRIL
+507 RDEKML
-512 ALVKAS
+512 SLVQAK
-518 NDLQSIESLPWG
+518 NDLQGIESVPWRDRLMRG
-530 ARVASKTLSAL
+530 FL
-541 QPFAPVAGTAS
+541 GTTWEV
-552 NLFLSDLSAKNK
+552 SAKNK
-564 AKIYR
+564 ANIYR
-569 AQHEAL
+569 SQREAL
-575 NVRDSTFRYLPYA
+575 HAPDSVFTYLTYP
-588 DTLPSDMTA
+588 DTLPNNMTTTQA
-597 PLSASSMLTVGINEI
+597 ASSMLTVARNALL
-612 VKELLSSMAQLMS
+612 KEVNSRIERLNS
-625 VEGFDPSKFN
+625 VEGFDPSKFNN

>member
-80 RPYAQGAPYT
+80 RPYAQEAPYT

-97 ASWGYGLSLGGF
+97 ASWGYGFSLGGF

-140 GIAGIAGNIM
+140 GIAGNIM
-150 TSIGRAL
+150 ASIGRAL

-186 WFAEGAKL
+186 WFAEGARL

-215 ADIISVAY
+215 ADIISAAY

-413 IDKMGDKGTTLVDKL
+413 IDMMGDKGVTLVDKL
-428 ITLVDRIA
+428 ITLADRIA

-442 LVDNKAVKEAVDR
+442 LVDEQAVKAAVDR
-455 EQAVRMAMGSSQ
+455 EQALRAAMNDPST
-467 IRERLYQ
+467 RNEAYQ
-474 GWLKNGNYTS
+474 SWLKQGVYTS

-492 EFGML
+492 EFSRV
-497 YEQLTEQAVH
+497 YEQVAEQVA
-507 NPRIL
+507 RDEKML
-512 ALVKAS
+512 SLVQAK
-518 NDLQSIESLPWG
+518 NDLQGIESVPWRDRLMRG
-530 ARVASKTLSAL
+530 FL
-541 QPFAPVAGTAS
+541 GTTWEV
-552 NLFLSDLSAKNK
+552 SAKNK
-564 AKIYR
+564 ANIYR
-569 AQHEAL
+569 SQREAL
-575 NVRDSTFRYLPYA
+575 HAPDSVFTYLTYP
-588 DTLPSDMTA
+588 DTLPNNMTTTQA
-597 PLSASSMLTVGINEI
+597 ASSMLTVERNALL
-612 VKELLSSMAQLMS
+612 KEVNSRIERLNS
-625 VEGFDPSKFN
+625 VEGFDPSKFNN

-647 FNRDR
+647 FNQDR